1 MHVHGTLRYDEG
13 GGRQGSWVIA
23 AEPHVMTRIKR
34 IFPRVQRFR
43 TGEIALAD
51 TPEVARD
58 LTWVLGR
65 FTFELDD
72 DSRVRLEHQT
82 ARQLA
87 TEETVQRILA
97 GAYQPPLLREPA
109 RAARPYQSAAAE
121 IVLATGRL
129 LLLDELGLGKSMS
142 AILAL
147 RDPRALPALVVTL
160 THLPT
165 QWLGELEK
173 TLPWLRGHVLSS
185 GRPYDVAE
193 RCGGAMPDVIVSNYH
208 KLAGWSDELAGVVR
222 TVIFDEVQE
231 LRRNDSQKY
240 VAAAQIADAAAFRCG
255 LSATPV
261 YNRGGEA
268 FNIVSVLD
276 RDALGSK
283 SEFDTEWGDANG
295 GVRDPA
301 ALGSYLRDAGLMLR
315 RTRKEVGRE
324 LLDVVRLTE
333 AVSTDDSV
341 LDQLT
346 GDAIEMAKLLVTRAA
361 SPQEL
366 FKMSGELDWRLR
378 HATGVAKAPYVAEF
392 VRLLMESE
400 EQIVLFGWHRD
411 VYDIWLERLLEF
423 RPVLYTG
430 SESPRQKQENEQ
442 AFLDGKSRILVMSLR
457 AGAGLD
463 GLQERA
469 HVCVFGELDWSPGV
483 HAQCIGRLHRDGQSE
498 PVVALFM
505 VADEGADP
513 VMVEINGVKLQQSE
527 PMLDPAASVFLESEL
542 ARDRIRLLAHD
553 LLTRRGIE
561 VGELLAD
568 RAS

>member
-1 MHVHGTLRYDEG
+1 MHVHGTLRYEPG
-13 GGRQGSWVIA
+13 RGGRGSWIVV

-43 TGEIALAD
+43 TGEISLAD

-58 LTWVLGR
+58 LAWVLER
-65 FTFELDD
+65 WSFEADEV
-72 DSRVRLEHQT
+72 SRARLRDQT
-82 ARQLA
+82 ERQIA
-87 TEETVQRILA
+87 TETTVERILA
-97 GAYQPPLLREPA
+97 GDYQPPLLQEPA
-109 RAARPYQSAAAE
+109 RAARPYQSVAAD

-142 AILAL
+142 AILVL

-160 THLPT
+160 THLPA

-185 GRPYDVAE
+185 SQPYDVAE

-231 LRRNDSQKY
+231 LRRSDSQKY

-276 RDALGSK
+276 RDALGTK
-283 SEFDTEWGDANG
+283 SEFETEWGDARG

-315 RTRKEVGRE
+315 RTRKGVGRE
-324 LLDVVRLTE
+324 LPEVVRLVE
-333 AVSTDDSV
+333 QVSTDDSV

-346 GDAIEMAKLLVTRAA
+346 GDAIEMAKLLVTRAT

-392 VRLLMESE
+392 VRLLLESE
-400 EQIVLFGWHRD
+400 EQVVLFGWHRD
-411 VYDIWLERLLEF
+411 VYDIWLERLDEF

-430 SESPRQKQENEQ
+430 SESPRQKHENEQ
-442 AFLDGKSRILVMSLR
+442 AFLDGKSRLLVMSLR

-505 VADEGADP
+505 VADDGADP

-527 PMLDPAASVFLESEL
+527 PMLDPAASVFVESEL
-542 ARDRIRLLAHD
+542 ARDRIRLLACD
-553 LLTRRGIE
+553 LLARHGIE